1 MRRHNMSIVEEGIL
15 RSHIRMMIR
24 EAEVPRSEIINLRPG
39 SSEKPIGTP
48 GATALKIVGVLLAT
62 SWLSSYVSA
71 DCMAGVSNLGMP
83 IPNAYAKYLLYKGAS
98 TPGASAAVS
107 SGAPDAKKN
116 LVVDWSTGLL
126 EDINGDSKADDPYHA
141 GGGLVGLFR
150 LIRSNVNGG
159 NPGSSIWPKD
169 AGEIQQIQGNNAA
182 MFDFNNPK
190 TQFENLTVFVAE
202 ILNRQ
207 CKGAI
212 RNERAAQLINEKF
225 KKREDFI
232 AFIKTYN
239 QTMYKDFTSM
249 VADHK
254 KTFAEDKFSPAA
266 SAESAIKTAAAEYT
280 SADKAIY

>member
-1 MRRHNMSIVEEGIL
+1 MRRRNMSIVEEGIL

-98 TPGASAAVS
+98 TPGASAAVTS
-107 SGAPDAKKN
+107 VAPDAKKT

-126 EDINGDSKADDPYHA
+126 EDINGDSNADDPYHA
-141 GGGLVGLFR
+141 GRGLVGLFR
-150 LIRSNVNGG
+150 LIRSNVDGG
-159 NPGSSIWPKD
+159 KPGSIWPKD
-169 AGEIQQIQGNNAA
+169 AGEIQQIVGNNESV
-182 MFDFNNPK
+182 FDFINPK

-212 RNERAAQLINEKF
+212 QNERAAQLIKEKF

-249 VADHK
+249 VTDHK
-254 KTFAEDKFSPAA
+254 KTFAEDKFSPTPN
-266 SAESAIKTAAAEYT
+266 AESAIKTAAIEYT
-280 SADKAIY
+280 SADNAIY